1 MPNIDNFRLDSDYPM
16 DKIVYFKEGTFTPSN
31 GSFSFSHGL
40 SFTPLLFGVISKT
53 SNFAESFSFNSPM
66 VETGAITN
74 FAPRGI
80 MILSNSTTVYFYIPD
95 ELRSVLTGTYY
106 YRLYGFSD
114 ESSNITAS
122 ETSTSGGNLILS
134 SDYNYYKLFESGDVE
149 YTGSP
154 SVTINHNLGYKPFVL
169 LWGRSKTFTDEFPA
183 DITQL
188 SYVSDSGDGI
198 PAAHISSSQLVI
210 DCLSSSGSLGLKFNK
225 VWYRIYANEA

>member
-1 MPNIDNFRLDSDYPM
+1 MPNVDHFRLDSDYPM
-16 DKIVYFKEGTFTPSN
+16 DKIVYFKQGTFTPSS

-40 SFTPLLFGVISKT
+40 SFTPLVFGVISKN
-53 SNFAESFSFNSPM
+53 SDFSESYSFNTPM

-80 MILSNSTTVYFYIPD
+80 MALSNNTTIYFYVPD
-95 ELRSVLTGTYY
+95 ELRASLTGTYY

-114 ESSNITAS
+114 ESSNISTS
-122 ETSTSGGNLILS
+122 ETSSSGGNLIIS
-134 SDYNYYKLFESGDVE
+134 SDYNYYKLYESGNVE
-149 YTGSP
+149 YSGS
-154 SVTINHNLGYKPFVL
+154 SSATINHNLGYKPFIL

-188 SYVSDSGDGI
+188 SYVSDSGNGI
-198 PAAHISSSQLVI
+198 PAAHASSTQLII
-210 DCLSSSGSLGLKFNK
+210 DCLSSSGSLGLGFNK